1 MRERPLK
8 ETYGVSR
15 HYRDWSL
22 SKSIKVSKF
31 KLHLRFILEYRVV
44 GYNIK
49 KDKQIGECGGCEWNP
64 NTPRRI

>member
-1 MRERPLK
+1 
-8 ETYGVSR
+8 VSR

-22 SKSIKVSKF
+22 SKLIKVSKF
-31 KLHLRFILEYRVV
+31 KLYLRFILEYRVV

-49 KDKQIGECGGCEWNP
+49 KDKQIGEWVCEWNP